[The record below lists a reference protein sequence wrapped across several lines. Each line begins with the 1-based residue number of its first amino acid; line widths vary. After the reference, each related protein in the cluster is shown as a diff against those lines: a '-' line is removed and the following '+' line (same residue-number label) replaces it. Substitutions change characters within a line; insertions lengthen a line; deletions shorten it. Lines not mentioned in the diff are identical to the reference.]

1 MYIETPGSA
10 LIAQALVIVV
20 VLAAGAVAQRAPARL
35 LSECRTPGDLD
46 TITIVRSK

>member
-1 MYIETPGSA
+1 MRIETRGST
-10 LIAQALVIVV
+10 LVALVIFV